1 MLMQKKWK
9 YDKIGSSVELT
20 EAEQNEREEL
30 EK

>member
-9 YDKIGSSVELT
+9 YHKGSSVEPT

-30 EK
+30 GK